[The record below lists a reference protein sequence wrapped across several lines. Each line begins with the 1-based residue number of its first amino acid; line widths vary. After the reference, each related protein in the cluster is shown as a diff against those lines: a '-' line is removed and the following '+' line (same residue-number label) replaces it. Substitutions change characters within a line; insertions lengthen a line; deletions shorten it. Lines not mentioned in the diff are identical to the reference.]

1 MPFNSTTDVF
11 QLHPDVA
18 LTDGMNCSQRVVDGD
33 ARRAERRAD
42 ELDERLRLVSAFAE
56 ETRAAVVEQGRYSEC
71 VGESVRVLRR
81 AMATGGRGEG
91 D

>member
-1 MPFNSTTDVF
+1 MNSFRPSSDLTRA
-11 QLHPDVA
+11 A
-18 LTDGMNCSQRVVDGD
+18 LEAARRDQRVVDAG
-33 ARRAERRAD
+33 ARRAEKRAD
-42 ELDERLRLVSAFAE
+42 ELDARVRALAAFAE